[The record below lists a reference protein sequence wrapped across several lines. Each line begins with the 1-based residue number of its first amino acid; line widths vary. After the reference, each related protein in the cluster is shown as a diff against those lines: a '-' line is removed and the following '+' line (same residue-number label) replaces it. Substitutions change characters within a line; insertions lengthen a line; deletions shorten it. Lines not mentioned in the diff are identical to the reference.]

1 VNVYADHN
9 FLIYCIKNP
18 PWRDAVVQA
27 HVSGKA
33 ALVLSPWHFYEYGNA
48 SGHADTEDLIRFA
61 EIVQPKWTMERA
73 DLLTFEFWVTWEQV
87 WNGSKETVN
96 PIGTLAEIVGILTKV
111 KSTRIIGVTIRDFID
126 AFSAVDALDEIR
138 TAMKSQES
146 VAAYNQA
153 AYVQGRLTKTIRDQM
168 EVMHLAVQ
176 RARLEVGGS
185 VPESV
190 HARAE
195 AFLKEQPLATQLEC
209 LVYWGFSTLLKCHQV
224 EAAFTVE
231 LYSTGG
237 RLSESRFV
245 DRQHATIGLPYCDYF
260 VTSDGELM
268 RRCNRVKAM
277 LPFAT
282 AQVITGEDFIAL
294 LNALT

>member
-48 SGHADTEDLIRFA
+48 SGHADTEDLIQFA
-61 EIVQPKWTMERA
+61 EMVQPKWTMERA
-73 DLLTFEFWVTWEQV
+73 DLLIFEFWVTWEQV

-111 KSTRIIGVTIRDFID
+111 KSTRTIGLTIRDFID

-168 EVMHLAVQ
+168 EVIYLAVHSIY
-176 RARLEVGGS
+176 AV
-185 VPESV
+185 
-190 HARAE
+190 
-195 AFLKEQPLATQLEC
+195 
-209 LVYWGFSTLLKCHQV
+209 V
-224 EAAFTVE
+224 ELAAFSVSHGQAAQLHLSFERAHDSGSNTLGV
-231 LYSTGG
+231 SQQSGQRPSR
-237 RLSESRFV
+237 RL
-245 DRQHATIGLPYCDYF
+245 L
-260 VTSDGELM
+260 
-268 RRCNRVKAM
+268 
-277 LPFAT
+277 
-282 AQVITGEDFIAL
+282 
-294 LNALT
+294 